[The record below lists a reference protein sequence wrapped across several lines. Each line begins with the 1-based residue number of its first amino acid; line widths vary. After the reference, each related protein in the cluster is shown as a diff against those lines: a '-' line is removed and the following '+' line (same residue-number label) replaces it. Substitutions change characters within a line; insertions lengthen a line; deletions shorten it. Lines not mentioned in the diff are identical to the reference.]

1 MDRYQHPI
9 LRFHGATRCVTG
21 SCYEIETPHWRIL
34 IDCGLFQGSKS
45 EREVNYGA
53 FPFPPDAIDAVILTH
68 AHIDHSGLLPKL
80 VREGFRGPIYAT
92 TATIDLCSA
101 MLPDAAHIQET
112 EVDHLNRRNA
122 QRGRPLVEP
131 IYRQEDAAAC
141 MPLFR
146 GVKYGDW
153 TTVAKGLRVRF
164 WNAGHLLGSS
174 SVELEIDG
182 GDRPPKR
189 IVFSGDIGPG
199 HKLLQ
204 TDPQGPSGADCLVC
218 EATYGN
224 RDRPDVS
231 PDRRRSMLGDVVR
244 GAARANGPLII
255 PSFAVERTQELLV
268 DLHLLMQAG
277 VVPRAPIFVDSPLA
291 TRASAIFQ
299 RHADEIENGDVLRQA
314 LISAELRFTD
324 TVEQSKAINRLTG
337 FFVVIAAS
345 GMCDAGRIRH
355 HLKAN
360 LWRKNATVMMA
371 GYQVQGSLG
380 RVLLDGARRVR
391 IQGEEI
397 EVRANVIL
405 FDLYSGHADAVELV
419 AWILARGPIGQSL
432 FLTHGEEEGLTGL
445 AERLKGS
452 FPEGRII
459 KPQLDDAFRLGPE
472 GCLPVEINHAR
483 RLKPESVGRLDWH
496 NDLSRLLLDVS
507 EAVNSAAD
515 ERGRAKIIRQMQ
527 RALAAQSD

>member
-1 MDRYQHPI
+1 MDRSQHPI

-21 SCYEIETPHWRIL
+21 SCYEIETPDGRIL

-45 EREVNYGA
+45 ERELNYGA

-80 VREGFRGPIYAT
+80 VRQGFRGPIYAT
-92 TATIDLCSA
+92 AATIDLCSV

-141 MPLFR
+141 MPLFQ
-146 GVKYGDW
+146 GTKYGDW
-153 TTVAKGLRVRF
+153 TPVAKGLRVRF

-174 SVELEIDG
+174 SVEVEIDG
-182 GDRPPKR
+182 CGRLPMR
-189 IVFSGDIGPG
+189 ILFSGDIGPG

-204 TDPQGPSGADCLVC
+204 TDPQGPSGVDYLVC

-224 RDRPDVS
+224 RDRPDMS

-244 GAARANGPLII
+244 GAAGAHGPLII

-268 DLHLLMQAG
+268 DLHLLMQSG

-299 RHADEIENGDVLRQA
+299 RHVDEIENGEVLLQA
-314 LISAELRFTD
+314 LKSAELRFTD

-380 RVLLDGARRVR
+380 RILLDGARRVR

-397 EVRANVIL
+397 EVRANISL
-405 FDLYSGHADAVELV
+405 FDLYSGHADAAELG
-419 AWILARGPIGQSL
+419 AWILARSPIRHSI
-432 FLTHGEEEGLTGL
+432 FLTHGEEEGLAGL
-445 AERLKGS
+445 GERLSGS
-452 FPEGRII
+452 FPEGNII
-459 KPQLDDAFRLGPE
+459 KPRLDDAFRLSPE
-472 GCLPVEINHAR
+472 GCLPVEINHVR
-483 RLKPESVGRLDWH
+483 RLKPENVGRLDWH
-496 NDLSRLLLDVS
+496 NDLSRLLLDVGD
-507 EAVNSAAD
+507 AVNSAAD
-515 ERGRAKIIRQMQ
+515 ERGRAKIIRRMQ
-527 RALAAQSD
+527 RALAAESD